1 MAAEK
6 EKERSRVG
14 DGMAEQSGEGSLP
27 HSADPVIVAL
37 EGKLNARFDA
47 FCEQKPKPVV
57 WPVFALKE

>member
-6 EKERSRVG
+6 EKERARGG
-14 DGMAEQSGEGSLP
+14 DGIAEQSGEGSLSHP
-27 HSADPVIVAL
+27 ADPVIVAL
-37 EGKLNARFDA
+37 ERKLNERFDA